1 MCSDSSE
8 GDKVTLYLLTSVQ
21 ISEKL
26 SEIIPEI
33 YKRVL
38 NHFNSLSEWSM
49 PDPHVTLYARDWV

>member
-38 NHFNSLSEWSM
+38 NHFNSLSE
-49 PDPHVTLYARDWV
+49 